1 MTRRTL
7 DPQSAPIRLDFRRL
21 RTRRRLLDISQGAL
35 AKEIGRHRNA
45 VSAWERGKAVPDAE
59 DLAYLA
65 RTLGTPMWDL
75 FVVLDAEDEPV
86 TARWARK

>member
-7 DPQSAPIRLDFRRL
+7 EPQDDPIRVDFRKL

-35 AKEIGRHRNA
+35 AKSIGRHRNA

-75 FVVLDAEDEPV
+75 FVVRDGTDEPI
-86 TARWARK
+86 TERWARK